1 MLMSRRIKVGFIALL
16 IAVGLFVAANL
27 FALDSRDAA
36 ARVFAIG
43 AAIAALVSFGCF
55 FPRVA
60 NGSASGFNVR
70 R

>member
-1 MLMSRRIKVGFIALL
+1 MLMPKRIRVGVLALL

-36 ARVFAIG
+36 ARVFAVA
-43 AAIAALVSFGCF
+43 AAIAALVSFACF

-60 NGSASGFNVR
+60 NWISEWI
-70 R
+70 

>member
-1 MLMSRRIKVGFIALL
+1 MLMPRRSRIGFTALL

-36 ARVFAIG
+36 ARVFAVA
-43 AAIAALVSFGCF
+43 AAIAALVSFLCF

-60 NGSASGFNVR
+60 NWIGEWL
-70 R
+70 